1 MNIPQK
7 VNGFNSDQNLVFLSY
22 GAESEFRRAIFNILS
37 FYAWSA
43 ASDIKR
49 TRIVIYTDQPHFFQL
64 YLDQPNIEY
73 VLMNPELMEEMLGGT
88 LFYHRR
94 KIASI
99 DMTFKKYP
107 QDNVIFIDSDTFFTG
122 DATLLFNGITKDRAF
137 MHQREYTF
145 EQGLGIFKSF
155 NQGEFPQAFIT
166 YITDRELII
175 GGKPERFTKDDYGW
189 NSGVLGLHSSFA
201 EYMPDVFRLNDEF
214 YENSRWFISEQIAF
228 SLILQR
234 RKILQA
240 ADEFVLHY
248 WGKRQKVMLDKL
260 LIDLLNRYK
269 LTELKDKTLIKRITT
284 RWKFKVEVDIIQ
296 EQATIALSLGS
307 WLYGLKKSAQ
317 VLLKDPLNPFLYK
330 ELIAA
335 ASSKRK

>member
-1 MNIPQK
+1 MNTPPT
-7 VNGFNSDQNLVFLSY
+7 VNRFSPDQNLVFLSY
-22 GAESEFRRAIFNILS
+22 GAESEFRRAIFSILS

-43 ASDIKR
+43 ASDIHR
-49 TRIVIYTDQPHFFQL
+49 TRILVYTDQPHFFQAH
-64 YLDQPNIEY
+64 LDQPEIEY
-73 VLMNPELMEEMLGGT
+73 VVMTPQVMEEMLGGT

-107 QDNVIFIDSDTFFTG
+107 QDSLIFIDSDTFFTG
-122 DATLLFNGITKDRAF
+122 DATALFNGITKQDAF

-155 NQGEFPQAFIT
+155 NEGEFPQAFID
-166 YITDRELII
+166 YITDRDLMI
-175 GGKPERFTKDDYGW
+175 GGKPEKFTRHDYGW
-189 NSGVLGLHSSFA
+189 NSGVLGLHSTFA

-214 YENSRWFISEQIAF
+214 YKNSCWFISEQIAF

-234 RKILQA
+234 RKTLHE

-260 LIDLLNRYK
+260 LVDLLKRYK
-269 LTELKDKTLIKRITT
+269 LAELKDKTLIKRITT
-284 RWKFKVEVDIIQ
+284 RWKFKVEVDKVQ
-296 EQATIALSLGS
+296 EQAAIALSLGS

-317 VLLKDPLNPFLYK
+317 VLLKDPLNVRLYQ
-330 ELIAA
+330 ELINAA
-335 ASSKRK
+335 CSKRK

>member
-1 MNIPQK
+1 MNTPPI
-7 VNGFNSDQNLVFLSY
+7 VNRLSPDQNLVFLSY
-22 GAESEFRRAIFNILS
+22 GAESEFRRAIFSILS

-43 ASDIKR
+43 ASDIQR
-49 TRIVIYTDQPHFFQL
+49 TRIVVYTDQPHFFQT
-64 YLDQPNIEY
+64 YLDRPEIEY
-73 VLMNPELMEEMLGGT
+73 VVMTPQVMEEMLGGT

-107 QDNVIFIDSDTFFTG
+107 QDSVIFIDSDTFFTG
-122 DATLLFNGITKDRAF
+122 DATILFNGITKEDAF

-155 NQGEFPQAFIT
+155 NEGEFPQAFID
-166 YITDRELII
+166 YISDRELII
-175 GGKPERFTKDDYGW
+175 GGKPERFTRHDYGW

-234 RKILQA
+234 RKTLHE

-260 LIDLLNRYK
+260 LVDLLKRYK
-269 LTELKDKTLIKRITT
+269 LAELKDKTLIKRITT
-284 RWKFKVEVDIIQ
+284 RWKFKVEVDKVQ
-296 EQATIALSLGS
+296 EQAAIALSLGS

-317 VLLKDPLNPFLYK
+317 VLLKDPFNVRLYQ
-330 ELIAA
+330 ELINAA
-335 ASSKRK
+335 WSKRK